1 MSEVLIHA
9 RGQAPR
15 FMPNPWLG
23 VDSVDAIQAAQDGT
37 SPILIPLS
45 VWLSWREQGQGSEA
59 AAQSGAWPAS
69 RLGLLLK
76 PDDDV
81 TALKAHQVNG
91 QWPWSL
97 IAVHFP
103 VFRDG
108 RGFSQAHLLRQR
120 LGWGGELRAVG
131 DVLIDQ
137 LRQMARVGF
146 DAFALREDQNH
157 ELALQQFHAFTVQLQ
172 NDWRAERSVITN
184 GKEARHTDQGEHA

>member
-1 MSEVLIHA
+1 
-9 RGQAPR
+9 
-15 FMPNPWLG
+15 
-23 VDSVDAIQAAQDGT
+23 VDSLDAIRAAQEGAK
-37 SPILIPLS
+37 PIIMPWS
-45 VWLSWREQGQGSEA
+45 VWLLWREEGQRSKA
-59 AAQSGAWPAS
+59 VTPSDAWPTS

-81 TALKAHQVNG
+81 TALKAHQIHG

-97 IAVHFP
+97 IAVDFP

-120 LGWGGELRAVG
+120 LDWGGELRALG

-146 DAFALREDQNH
+146 DAFALREDQNP
-157 ELALQQFHAFTVQLQ
+157 ELALQQFNAFTVQLQ
-172 NDWRAERSVITN
+172 NDWRAKRSVIAN
-184 GKEARHTDQGEHA
+184 DKAASLSGQGEHA

>member
-1 MSEVLIHA
+1 MSEVLTHA

-15 FMPNPWLG
+15 FVPNPWLR
-23 VDSVDAIQAAQDGT
+23 VDSLDAIRAAQEGAK
-37 SPILIPLS
+37 PIIIPWS
-45 VWLSWREQGQGSEA
+45 VWLLWREEGQRSNA
-59 AAQSGAWPAS
+59 VTPSDAWPTS

-81 TALKAHQVNG
+81 TALKAHQING

-97 IAVHFP
+97 IAVDFP

-120 LGWGGELRAVG
+120 LDWGGELRAVG

-146 DAFALREDQNH
+146 DAFALREDQNP

-172 NDWRAERSVITN
+172 NDWRAKRSVIAN
-184 GKEARHTDQGEHA
+184 DKAVSRADQGEHA